1 MEYPRNGRRPVA
13 RTAWLVGR
21 LVLLGLA
28 GAVLVAV
35 SGCSGGS
42 TGASAGSATSSPT
55 AGAHMAGPA
64 ADVYVTQ
71 AAVDARP
78 KSVNLKTPEAA
89 VRSYLDW
96 TTYAYRTGQSALA
109 APTMSSYEEV
119 HVDSYIQ
126 YNIEKSR
133 LVDQKLTSITFG
145 KSSVEGTR
153 TLVPTVEDW
162 TYSYLSTALGNKV
175 LDGPFTAAYD
185 VTYTVIVSQNGDWVV
200 DSVNAK
206 PKGTVK

>member
-13 RTAWLVGR
+13 RTARLVGR

-55 AGAHMAGPA
+55 VGAHMAGPA

-78 KSVNLKTPEAA
+78 KAVDLKTPETA

-109 APTMSSYEEV
+109 DAHDEQPTRKSASTPTSSTT
-119 HVDSYIQ
+119 
-126 YNIEKSR
+126 SR
-133 LVDQKLTSITFG
+133 RAG
-145 KSSVEGTR
+145 SSTR
-153 TLVPTVEDW
+153 
-162 TYSYLSTALGNKV
+162 S
-175 LDGPFTAAYD
+175 
-185 VTYTVIVSQNGDWVV
+185 
-200 DSVNAK
+200 
-206 PKGTVK
+206 